1 MLTQMA
7 STFDNRAGSAINPA
21 ELTNKP
27 KLSDT
32 PSLVLKAYEGKQ
44 GEATARLQA
53 DSVEMATEGYFPT
66 WQNWA
71 PGERARETYVVAA
84 LLIFLFGI
92 GILILAYLLIVEP
105 GGTLT
110 VAYER
115 RTPALGFAMG

>member
-1 MLTQMA
+1 MPTQVA
-7 STFDNRAGSAINPA
+7 SILNNRARSAINPV
-21 ELTNKP
+21 ELADKP

-32 PSLVLKAYEGKQ
+32 PSLVVRAYEGKQ

-53 DSVEMATEGYFPT
+53 DSLEMAAEGHSPT

-71 PGERARETYVVAA
+71 PGEWAREAYVVAA

-105 GGTLT
+105 DGTLT
-110 VAYER
+110 IAYER
-115 RTPALGFAMG
+115 RSL